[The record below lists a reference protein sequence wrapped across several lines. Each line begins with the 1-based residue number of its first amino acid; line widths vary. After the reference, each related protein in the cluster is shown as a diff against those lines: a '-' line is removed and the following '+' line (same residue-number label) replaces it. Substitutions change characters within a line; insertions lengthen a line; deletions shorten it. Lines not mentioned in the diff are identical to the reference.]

1 MGAQNNGMN
10 EGAISRLMSLQWRF
24 TTARLVRVVGAL
36 LAAGLLA
43 GTARAATF
51 PDKPPTADFFVDQA
65 QLISEKDRKAANDIA
80 GKLLQEQRIPLL
92 VVTVSS
98 LAAQEAA
105 NYSIEN
111 YAQALFN
118 EWGIGTPDRNYG
130 MLLLVSRGDRK
141 ARIELGAGWAG
152 QHDAEAISVMSDLI
166 VPAFKQGD
174 YSRGIL
180 DGVRGMDSMA
190 RGLAL
195 PQPTPPWWFLPALI
209 GGAVLLVAAIV
220 NLFRTGH
227 KGWAWALIAVV
238 GFLLFFFLRAASES
252 RGSGGGFGGGSSG
265 GGGATGSW

>member
-1 MGAQNNGMN
+1 MGAQYNWMK
-10 EGAISRLMSLQWRF
+10 EGAISRLMSFQWRF
-24 TTARLVRVVGAL
+24 TTARLVRLVGPL
-36 LAAGLLA
+36 LPAGLLA

-51 PDKPPTADFFVDQA
+51 PDRPPTTDFFVDQA
-65 QLISEKDRKAANDIA
+65 QLISEKDRKAVNDIA
-80 GKLLQEQRIPLL
+80 GKLLQEQRIPLF

-105 NYSIEN
+105 NNSIEN

-166 VPAFKQGD
+166 VPAFKPGD
-174 YSRGIL
+174 YSRGVL
-180 DGVRGMDSMA
+180 DAGRGMDSMA

-209 GGAVLLVAAIV
+209 GGAVLLGAAIV

-238 GFLLFFFLRAASES
+238 AFLLFFFLRAASES